1 MSYTVH
7 ELKSTKELK
16 AFADFPNKLYK
27 DNPYYVPGLLSD
39 DLNMFNW
46 EKNPS
51 FDYLRDFFTFLCF
64 DEKSDKR
71 LCKQKDSSRCLFV
84 IAAYPA

>member
-1 MSYTVH
+1 MFAVSENINMSYTVH

-27 DNPYYVPGLLSD
+27 DNPYYIPGLLSD

-46 EKNPS
+46 KKIHH
-51 FDYLRDFFTFLCF
+51 LIIA
-64 DEKSDKR
+64 
-71 LCKQKDSSRCLFV
+71 KQNTGL
-84 IAAYPA
+84 